1 MIALRSLLFTTF
13 AGLALGHT
21 WLEQLTV
28 VKDGAY
34 DGDFGYPRGYVS
46 RTDPAFTG
54 DSDNYL
60 LPPLESGRI
69 RIDETDLLCHPS
81 QRSAEQSS
89 EQFPRLKAAAGS
101 YLALRY
107 LENGHVTL
115 PENQL
120 GKPENG
126 GTVLVFGTT
135 EPKDDEKLADV
146 LEWTADGS
154 GGDKRGRLL
163 TSQDFDDG
171 RCYQINDSEISKNRK
186 DSYASSHPEA
196 AEQAEQEQWCETD
209 VQLPEDIKGNDA
221 YTLYWVWQWPT
232 EAGVDPNVAEG
243 KDEFYTT
250 CSDID
255 ITGKGKKADKEK
267 RGENGNGIAAAER
280 GYALEQQN
288 PETAAVPEYK
298 ARASG
303 NGGNNDNGNGNDNDN
318 GNGNSG
324 EEEGSEE
331 EAPSEESP
339 APSETVSS
347 PSDEAPA
354 PSSSSVNEEQ
364 PAPTVTEPATPPS
377 EDSSDLLSPGY
388 TTVVTYVH
396 TFVETLTIAPIAVPS
411 PAPVP
416 EQEQE
421 LEQPA
426 KRSEFSNSRI
436 HRHWG
441 AFAAAAH

>member
-1 MIALRSLLFTTF
+1 MIAFKNLLFTTF

-28 VKDGAY
+28 VKDGAFV
-34 DGDFGYPRGYVS
+34 GDFGYPRGYVS

-60 LPPLESGRI
+60 LPPLDSGRT
-69 RIDETDLLCHPS
+69 RVDETDLLCHPS

-115 PENQL
+115 PDNQQ

-135 EPKDDEKLADV
+135 KPKDDEKLTDV
-146 LEWTADGS
+146 LDWTADGS

-163 TSQDFDDG
+163 TAQDFDDG
-171 RCYQINDSEISKNRK
+171 RCYQINDSEISKERK
-186 DSYASSHPEA
+186 EAYASSHPDA
-196 AEQAEQEQWCETD
+196 ADQAEQEQWCETD

-232 EAGVDPNVAEG
+232 EAGVDPNVADG

-255 ITGKGKKADKEK
+255 ISGKGKKGDKEK
-267 RGENGNGIAAAER
+267 RGEKAGGKGKGNGDELAAGER
-280 GYALEQQN
+280 GFALEQQN
-288 PETAAVPEYK
+288 PELAAVPEYK

-303 NGGNNDNGNGNDNDN
+303 NGNGNGNN
-318 GNGNSG
+318 GGNNN
-324 EEEGSEE
+324 EEGEGSEE
-331 EAPSEESP
+331 GDSDDAPVPSESV
-339 APSETVSS
+339 SSS
-347 PSDEAPA
+347 PSDEAPV
-354 PSSSSVNEEQ
+354 PSSSSVVEEQ
-364 PAPTVTEPATPPS
+364 PAPTVTEPASPPD
-377 EDSSDLLSPGY
+377 DSSNLLSPGM
-388 TTVVTYVH
+388 TTVL
-396 TFVETLTIAPIAVPS
+396 TFVETFTTTMVVPPIALATPVP
-411 PAPVP
+411 AP
-416 EQEQE
+416 EQEP
-421 LEQPA
+421 EQPV
-426 KRSEFSNSRI
+426 KRSQLSNSRI
-436 HRHWG
+436 HRHRG
-441 AFAAAAH
+441 AFAAAGQ